1 MNTTPERR
9 LYTLNQI
16 TVAALLGSPFP
27 GFWLASRNLNA
38 LGRQEKSRKCLAWG
52 AGLTVGNFVLA
63 LILPERLPGPVFAV
77 ALYAF
82 LVFATRSQAKEWF
95 GPDLAAHVAAGGQK
109 GSWWVS
115 MLAGV
120 AAQVVLT
127 MASGLVLLLA
137 GKYEESSGIR

>member
-1 MNTTPERR
+1 MNTTPEHR
-9 LYTLNQI
+9 LYSLNQI

-52 AGLTVGNFVLA
+52 AGLTAANFVLA
-63 LILPERLPGPVFAV
+63 LILPERLPGPAFALFV
-77 ALYAF
+77 YLS
-82 LVFATRSQAKEWF
+82 LVFATRAQAKEWY

-115 MLAGV
+115 ILAGV

-127 MASGLVLLLA
+127 MASALVQPLV
-137 GKYEESSGIR
+137 GEI